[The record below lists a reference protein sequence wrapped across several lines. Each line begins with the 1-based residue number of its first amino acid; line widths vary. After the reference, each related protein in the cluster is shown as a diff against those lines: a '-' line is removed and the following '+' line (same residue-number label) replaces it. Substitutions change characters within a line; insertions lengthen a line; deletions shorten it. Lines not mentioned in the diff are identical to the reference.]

1 MLGLS
6 RGLSYIQ
13 YPQVGRWHFLWADR
27 YYLPLVYLD
36 SPPPPSEACY
46 GLAPHKQELCYATVS
61 AAMALFDT
69 IITSTEYLS
78 KSILRFFMSCTFL
91 QSSGRWPQRENA
103 HLFSPPLLLNN
114 VLAVWCPFLR
124 SFDPPRCAVKLWS
137 SRSSTSVNRESSKSL
152 RVHSTG
158 DC

>member
-1 MLGLS
+1 MTS
-6 RGLSYIQ
+6 RVKHNSNPPL
-13 YPQVGRWHFLWADR
+13 R
-27 YYLPLVYLD
+27 LPLDQCLGCLEGYLTFSTHKLGAD
-36 SPPPPSEACY
+36 IFSGPIAITFRWSILIGAPPPPSEACY

-124 SFDPPRCAVKLWS
+124 SFDPPRCAVKL
-137 SRSSTSVNRESSKSL
+137 
-152 RVHSTG
+152 
-158 DC
+158 